1 MKVSAP
7 ASGGP
12 DPGGPASGGP
22 VSVARWIPP
31 LRLSGAT
38 QMAIDEGLLDA
49 AIAAGARAFPTLRFY
64 LWRRP
69 TLSLGYHQRQL
80 PQRWRPA
87 LARGSV
93 DLVRRPSGG
102 RAVLHAG
109 DLTYALIWPQAPQRR
124 SEAYRQA
131 CQWLQVAF
139 AEMGQP
145 LVFGSQAAS
154 GERSSCFATSTAAD
168 LVHADGAKR
177 IGSAQLW
184 RSGCLLQHGSI
195 LVAPPAPLWR
205 ELFDHDP
212 PPLPALPLDGAALVA
227 QLRRCAEQQWAP
239 LRCLSLEP
247 RPLGPAERAEVRC
260 RRYRYRMPVEAW
272 EGWAV
277 TSPAATMPRAT

>member
-1 MKVSAP
+1 MIAREPAP
-7 ASGGP
+7 A
-12 DPGGPASGGP
+12 
-22 VSVARWIPP
+22 ARWIPP
-31 LRLSGAT
+31 LRLSGAS
-38 QMAIDEGLLDA
+38 QMAIDEGLLEA
-49 AIAAGARAFPTLRFY
+49 AVAAGALASPTLRFY

-80 PQRWRPA
+80 PERWRPA

-109 DLTYALIWPQAPQRR
+109 ELTYALIWPQAPQRR

-154 GERSSCFATSTAAD
+154 RERSSCFASSTAAD
-168 LVHADGAKR
+168 LVHSDGAKR

-195 LVAPPAPLWR
+195 LVAPPAALWR

-212 PPLPALPLDGAALVA
+212 PALPSLPRSGGELVA
-227 QLRRCAEQQWAP
+227 QLRRCAEQHWSA
-239 LRCLSLEP
+239 LSSQALEL
-247 RPLGPAERAEVRC
+247 RPLGPAERTEI
-260 RRYRYRMPVEAW
+260 RRRRDHYRLPLEAW
-272 EGWAV
+272 EGRGV
-277 TSPAATMPRAT
+277 TSPEATMPRAT